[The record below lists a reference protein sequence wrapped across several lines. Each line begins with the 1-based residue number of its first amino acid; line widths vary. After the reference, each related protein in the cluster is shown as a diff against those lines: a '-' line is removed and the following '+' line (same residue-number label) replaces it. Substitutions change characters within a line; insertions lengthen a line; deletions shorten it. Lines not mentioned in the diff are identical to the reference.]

1 VNVLVVS
8 GSSPRESLNT
18 RLARLVAALRP
29 DDATRVVLSDLTRL
43 PFYDAD
49 VEAAGTPE
57 PVAEL
62 RTAVQAAD
70 LLVLVTPEYNGSV
83 PGLLANAIDWL
94 SRPHRDAALRGA
106 SVLVL
111 SPSGGTRPGAPVPPH
126 SSAPC

>member
-8 GSSPRESLNT
+8 GSSRRESLNT

-29 DDATRVVLSDLTRL
+29 DDATRVVSDLTRL

-57 PVAEL
+57 PVSEL
-62 RTAVQAAD
+62 RTAVRAAD

-94 SRPHRDAALRGA
+94 SRPHRDAALRGT

-111 SPSGGTRPGAPVPPH
+111 SPSGGTRPAAPVPPQ